1 MPDDYSAAI
10 SGLAN
15 NIANIA
21 GVALSASS
29 NKHQQKRAIEH
40 NWEMAKWQNATNIEN
55 WNMQNEYN
63 SPVAQMQRLKEAGLN
78 PNLVYDKGAT
88 TTASSLPSAPSPGQY
103 PRIDYSQ
110 YAQMLNNQ
118 ILDNAMKVAGIEKTA
133 QETSNLSTYQRN
145 LRLDGDM
152 KELNIIAQNYANAKS
167 GEEAKIWRDILNAK
181 LRVLDSTDALNIR
194 RNEKLATDIDYTN
207 HALIPLANS
216 NINNLDARKRL
227 TEAELLLMPVKAN
240 MLQSQIT
247 MNLANAGVAY
257 KKAELAAREIVKVAN
272 DTVLQK
278 QEWKRRDQ
286 ENTIR
291 QILLDTGI
299 DLNNRGTI
307 GAAHSIGYVLGGWV
321 NSAKEWY
328 NETFK

>member
-1 MPDDYSAAI
+1 MAEDYSAAI
-10 SGLAN
+10 AGLAN

-21 GVALSASS
+21 GVALSSS
-29 NKHQQKRAIEH
+29 ANKHQQQRAIDY
-40 NWEMAKWQNATNIEN
+40 NWEMARWQNATNIEN
-55 WNMQNEYN
+55 WNMQNAYN
-63 SPVAQMQRLKEAGLN
+63 SPSAQMQRLKDAGLN

-88 TTASSLPSAPSPGQY
+88 TTASSLPAAPSAGQY
-103 PRIDYSQ
+103 PRINYSQ

-145 LRLDGDM
+145 LSLDGDM
-152 KELNIIAQNYANAKS
+152 KELQLIAQNYGNAKS
-167 GEEAKIWRDILNAK
+167 KEEAKIWRDILNAK

-207 HALIPLANS
+207 NALIPLANS

-227 TEAELLLMPVKAN
+227 SEAELLLMPVKAN

-257 KKAELAAREIVKVAN
+257 KKAELAAKEIVKAAN

-278 QEWKRRDQ
+278 QEWTRRDQ
-286 ENTIR
+286 ENRIR
-291 QILLDTGI
+291 KILLDTGI

-307 GAAHSIGYVLGGWV
+307 GAAHSIGYVVGGWID
-321 NSAKEWY
+321 SIKEWY
-328 NETFK
+328 NEKF